1 MGINAKYLELVRL
14 VIETGSLTIAAER
27 LRISQPAVTKAVQQ
41 VEEQLG
47 FPLFLRERGRLVPT
61 ADARI
66 LLPEIIRASAAL
78 EAVNRLAGD
87 LRGLRTGIVT
97 LAATPVLGNSLAAA
111 AITCFQAAHP
121 GVSIVLETM
130 LNHEVVTAVAD
141 RLVDFG
147 LALAPVEH
155 GHVIAQ
161 DLCSSHLI
169 CVMPAAH
176 PLAVLETVA
185 VGDLASYPL
194 ISFGRQQPLG
204 ALIETAFEAAGA
216 RRSVAIQV
224 TQSWT
229 ACALVTAGAGIA
241 VIDGFSLL
249 STRWPGLSVRPFQP
263 RIPIVGRLLLPQD
276 RQMSRQSEMLI
287 QTLREVIG
295 DQVGKRPQSTE
306 FPAEQASQ

>member
-1 MGINAKYLELVRL
+1 MVMGINAKYLDLVRL

-41 VEEQLG
+41 MEEQLA

-87 LRGLRTGIVT
+87 LRGLRTGVVT
-97 LAATPVLGNSLAAA
+97 LAAPPVLGNSLAAA
-111 AITCFQAAHP
+111 AIAGFQAAHP
-121 GVSIVLETM
+121 GVNIVLETM
-130 LNHEVVTAVAD
+130 PNHEVVAAVAD
-141 RLVDFG
+141 HLVDFG

-161 DLCSSHLI
+161 DLCSSDLI
-169 CVMPAAH
+169 CVMPASH
-176 PLAVLETVA
+176 PLTALKIVA
-185 VGDLASYPL
+185 VGDLAPYPL
-194 ISFGRQQPLG
+194 ISFDRQQPLG
-204 ALIETAFEAAGA
+204 ALIEGAFEAAGA

-229 ACALVTAGAGIA
+229 ACALVQAGAGIA
-241 VIDGFSLL
+241 LIDRFSLL
-249 STRWPGLSVRPFQP
+249 SRIWPDLSVRPFQP
-263 RIPIVGRLLLPQD
+263 RVPIVGRLLLPQD
-276 RQMSRQSEMLI
+276 RPVSRHAKTLI
-287 QTLREVIG
+287 QALKA
-295 DQVGKRPQSTE
+295 GKQPLFEKKRRKKRL
-306 FPAEQASQ
+306 